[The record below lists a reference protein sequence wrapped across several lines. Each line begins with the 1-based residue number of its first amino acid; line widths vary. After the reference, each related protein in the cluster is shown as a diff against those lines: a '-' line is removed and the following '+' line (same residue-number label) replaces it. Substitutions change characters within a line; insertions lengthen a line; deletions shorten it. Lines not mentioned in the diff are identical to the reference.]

1 MSSSIVV
8 RPLGPTSIIAVST
21 TASTPLLITQKGN
34 DQCTYAEF
42 ANTGTV
48 PVAIRI
54 SQLSNAAVHPVAGT
68 PGDYTLN
75 HDTSVI
81 LAVPSSPYYVSAIT
95 VSGSSTLYVTPVD
108 SQ

>member
-1 MSSSIVV
+1 MSTYIVV
-8 RPLGPTSIIAVST
+8 RPLGPTSVIAVST
-21 TASTPLLITQKGN
+21 TASTPILITKNGN
-34 DQCTYAEF
+34 DQSTYAEF
-42 ANTGTV
+42 ANTGTN

-54 SQLSNAAVHPVAGT
+54 SQLSSAAVHPVAGT

-81 LAVPSSPYYVSAIT
+81 LAVPSNPFYVSAVT

>member
-1 MSSSIVV
+1 MSNSIVI
-8 RPLGPTSIIAVST
+8 RSIGPTSVIAVST
-21 TASTPLLITQKGN
+21 SASTPLLITQNGN
-34 DQCTYAEF
+34 DQVNYAEF

-54 SQLSNAAVHPVAGT
+54 STVSSAAVHPVAGT
-68 PGDYTLN
+68 PGDYILN

-81 LAVPSSPYYVSAIT
+81 LAVPDKPYYVSAIT

-108 SQ
+108 AQ

>member
-1 MSSSIVV
+1 MSQSIVV
-8 RPLGPTSIIAVST
+8 RPLGPTSVIAVST

-34 DQCTYAEF
+34 DQSNYAEF
-42 ANTGTV
+42 ANTGAN

-54 SQLSNAAVHPVAGT
+54 ATSSTAAVHPVAGT
-68 PGDYTLN
+68 PGDYILN

-95 VSGSSTLYVTPVD
+95 VTGASTLYVTPVD